1 MNPAHFHLGTNHIP
15 VVGSGGAA
23 LLMLWAAARKN
34 DQLKRVSLAGFVLI
48 ALVAIPVYLSGKA
61 AEDQVAHLA
70 GVSESIIESHEAS
83 AAVTLVALEALGAL
97 SVTGLLLGRRSASAL
112 KWIAKL
118 ALLISLVAGRLA
130 AWTANL
136 GGQVRHSEIRNGT
149 GPSEPAPEPESDDH
163 GGRGR
168 DHR

>member
-1 MNPAHFHLGTNHIP
+1 MNPAHFHLATNHIP
-15 VVGSGGAA
+15 VVGSGGVP

-112 KWIAKL
+112 KWIA
-118 ALLISLVAGRLA
+118 
-130 AWTANL
+130 
-136 GGQVRHSEIRNGT
+136 
-149 GPSEPAPEPESDDH
+149 
-163 GGRGR
+163 
-168 DHR
+168 